1 MICNNGIIENQNN
14 ITMRNTSFREY
25 VNYTIQVNCGIT
37 KIKIDEK
44 KIDEYYQKYIKEV
57 SDINNIDIGL
67 INLIASKISVY
78 NKLNNK
84 IYISENKK
92 VQINFEN
99 TEIKMNRLRE
109 MFNYLDNLKNL
120 DNKINQT
127 INFCN
132 SFDNKFTENQLI
144 KKKNNKFGKKAE
156 KIIYESYDELKNI
169 KISEDDIK
177 NFGLNIYDINHY
189 IINKINKKVLHYYN
203 FLQCIYILTI
213 DEYNKIKE
221 NVEDRQRI
229 EDEIFKKKM
238 EPILQSKI
246 NEVSLKYDKLIKG
259 LIENNEKKGNEL
271 RQTIKELKDNSEKA
285 SLELLEIIECKDKIE
300 RNNIELEENIIE
312 LLEKTTKL
320 EKNNKTLLQEN
331 KKLENN
337 IYELEQNKL
346 EEVLFIEDIIK
357 RSSICEME
365 ASS

>member
-1 MICNNGIIENQNN
+1 MICNNNVIEKQN
-14 ITMRNTSFREY
+14 IRNTSFREY
-25 VNYTIQVNCGIT
+25 VNYTILVNCGIT

-44 KIDEYYQKYIKEV
+44 KIDEYYEKYIKEV
-57 SDINNIDIGL
+57 SDSNSIDIGL

-92 VQINFEN
+92 VQIKFEN
-99 TEIKMNRLRE
+99 TEIRMNKLRE

-120 DNKINQT
+120 DNRINQT

-132 SFDNKFTENQLI
+132 SFDNNFSESQLI
-144 KKKNNKFGKKAE
+144 KKKNNKFGKKVE
-156 KIIYESYDELKNI
+156 KFIYESYDELKNI

-177 NFGLNIYDINHY
+177 NFGLNIYDINQY
-189 IINKINKKVLHYYN
+189 IINKINKKVLHYFN
-203 FLQCIYILTI
+203 FLQSIHILTK
-213 DEYNKIKE
+213 DEFKKIKE

-229 EDEIFKKKM
+229 EEEIFKKKM
-238 EPILQSKI
+238 EPILQLKI
-246 NEVSLKYDKLIKG
+246 NEVTSKYDKLIKNV
-259 LIENNEKKGNEL
+259 IEINEKTGNEL

-285 SLELLEIIECKDKIE
+285 SLELLEIIECKDKVE
-300 RNNIELEENIIE
+300 KNNIELEDNIIE

-320 EKNNKTLLQEN
+320 EENNKTLLEEN
-331 KKLENN
+331 KKLENIIN
-337 IYELEQNKL
+337 ELEQNKL

-357 RSSICEME
+357 RSSICEIE